1 MDAQAFLLQ
10 LESNT
15 LPAAEFNHR
24 AHLLAA
30 WSYRQFYPA
39 REAAARCAR
48 ALSRYA
54 MAQGAAEKYHH
65 TLTMASLTLVY
76 DRLDAMPECLD
87 NWQDFVASNPDLLA
101 LKGQAQGASLAIAD
115 HTGALIKLGSA
126 SPAQTLSNGNT
137 YLQFNAYLQGDK
149 AVGQGAAPE
158 IVPGDF
164 ETFANFTLA
173 YQ

>member
-30 WSYRQFYPA
+30 WSYRRLYPA

-87 NWQDFVASNPDLLA
+87 NWPDFVAANPDLVDGLPALLRQHYSEHKLNDDIARRAFVEPDLA
-101 LKGQAQGASLAIAD
+101 PLPMACLL
-115 HTGALIKLGSA
+115 H
-126 SPAQTLSNGNT
+126 
-137 YLQFNAYLQGDK
+137 
-149 AVGQGAAPE
+149 
-158 IVPGDF
+158 
-164 ETFANFTLA
+164 
-173 YQ
+173 